1 MHEMSIAV
9 ALLERVLDEA
19 AKGGLRTV
27 TRVSV
32 DVGALQSVE
41 PELLIEAFLA
51 AAHGSAAQGAQLNLQ
66 IRPARALCLACGADF
81 QPNYRDY
88 ACPRCGKA
96 EVQIL
101 EGRDLFLLDLSGEAD
116 EAEAGHHRRNDRG
129 L

>member
-27 TRVSV
+27 TRISV

-41 PELLIEAFLA
+41 PELLAEALTA
-51 AAHGSAAQGAQLNLQ
+51 AAHGSAAQGAQLELR
-66 IRPARALCLACGADF
+66 IRPAKALCLACGAHF

-96 EVQIL
+96 EVQIQ
-101 EGRDLFLLDLSGEAD
+101 EGRDLFLLELSGEAA
-116 EAEAGHHRRNDRG
+116 EAEAGHLDG
-129 L
+129 KGGAL